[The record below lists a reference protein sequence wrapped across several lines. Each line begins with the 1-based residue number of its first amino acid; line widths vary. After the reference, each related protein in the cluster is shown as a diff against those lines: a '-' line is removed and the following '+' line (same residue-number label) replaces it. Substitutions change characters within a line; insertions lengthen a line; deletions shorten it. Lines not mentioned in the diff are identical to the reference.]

1 MSSDPCAHVN
11 GVTKPT
17 YVHHRVL
24 GRLRPR
30 GHKPKGPVHPVAHHV
45 DPGIDAGCRRDVIL
59 SRKTTFPLVAKVPAV
74 LTVAALTGGPTPPPI
89 PSSAPPAHTVV
100 PPTPVITPP
109 SHPQQI
115 VEPASL
121 FLMLAGLVVLA
132 SMRRTF
138 AGARAA

>member
-1 MSSDPCAHVN
+1 
-11 GVTKPT
+11 
-17 YVHHRVL
+17 
-24 GRLRPR
+24 
-30 GHKPKGPVHPVAHHV
+30 
-45 DPGIDAGCRRDVIL
+45 
-59 SRKTTFPLVAKVPAV
+59 
-74 LTVAALTGGPTPPPI
+74 
-89 PSSAPPAHTVV
+89 V